1 MSVLHLYFCKLKAT
15 CYAFHYFLFV
25 LNMANISDA
34 FLVLARD
41 VLTVRGH
48 YDHNVN
54 TEAPP
59 TAVQTYL

>member
-15 CYAFHYFLFV
+15 CYAFPYFLLV

-41 VLTVRGH
+41 VLTERG
-48 YDHNVN
+48 YS
-54 TEAPP
+54 
-59 TAVQTYL
+59 